1 MRREYDTQMWITED
15 MLRHQARGCGILG
28 AGGGGSPDIGLLVAL
43 YATQRYGEHELANL
57 DDLPEDDLVLPI
69 GMVGAPT
76 VAVEKISNGNE
87 AALIIEMV
95 EQLTGRRVAALMS
108 SEIGGGNGL
117 FPAGFAAALS
127 LPVVDADGMGR
138 AFPEMPMVSME
149 VAGLNPSPCVMSDE
163 RGNVLTLHPS
173 NGRWLEKLCRSTSV
187 ALGGRAVS
195 SEYLM
200 SVAEAK
206 YGAVRGSVS
215 LAIRIGRAIADAP
228 GDPVDALLDAVNGY
242 RLLEGKVTDVDRRVT
257 DGFTRGTA
265 TIDGLR
271 GDSGSQLRLELQN
284 ENLVAV
290 RDGVLVATVPD
301 IITVVDSQSAE
312 AVSTEVLRYGQRVT
326 VIAFPCDP
334 IWRSERGLAL
344 VSPRAF
350 GYDVDYQT
358 VEEIH
363 ARA

>member
-1 MRREYDTQMWITED
+1 MWITED

-28 AGGGGSPDIGLLVAL
+28 AGGGGSPDIGLLAAL
-43 YATQRYGEHELANL
+43 YATQRYGEHELVDL
-57 DDLPEDDLVLPI
+57 DDLPADDLVLPI

-187 ALGGRAVS
+187 AFGGRAVS

-206 YGAVRGSVS
+206 YGAVRGTVS
-215 LAIRIGRAIADAP
+215 LAIRIGRAIADAM
-228 GDPVDALLDAVNGY
+228 GDPVDALLDAVNGF